1 MKLSKLK
8 LSVLFGTLAVLAVF
22 VCVKMVAADADST
35 GYGYFWSSNIGWMR
49 LNDCTNPATS
59 STCTPAASYGVNV
72 LPMNPGTIT
81 GYMWSSNI
89 GWITFNVAGCPT
101 SGCTPGAYVT
111 WNSDGTGAVHG
122 WARACSV
129 YANGCSGS
137 LKSDTVLGSWD
148 GYIALDSGSGGGTG
162 GTWGLTIGTDKKIG
176 GFAWG
181 SEVIGWVKSVT
192 GALNFNGPN
201 AQLAANPSSIKKGAS
216 STLTVTAYNIDG
228 TNSCQIT
235 PEGSTTPISGLA
247 MSQSGVTWTG
257 HVTVSPARTILYTV
271 NCTKGSQTATATATV
286 KVTYIITPPGCDTN
300 PQDCCPPDGT
310 KNCGGDTGCTTNP
323 GNCCPPNG
331 TKDCGGGSG
340 GSGGN
345 GGSGGYCA
353 INYPQLAW
361 DSDADY
367 CTISSGGNSLRVAPN
382 SKDQGGSLSSDGLY
396 YATVPIAVSGTGST
410 YTFQCT
416 GGTITT
422 PQQIVVPACQK
433 DFYITATPNSQQF
446 VASGKDKMI
455 ATFMVAG
462 VPQYGFVGT
471 VNLGVQSW
479 PSNMPHS
486 RDYTYSPASI
496 TCTASGCTTSQLII
510 SVDTADLKKSD
521 AYKNIILRGVS
532 GTLNRT
538 TSVEIDSTVKIKP
551 IFNEF

>member
-22 VCVKMVAADADST
+22 LCVKMVAADAGST

-59 STCTPAASYGVNV
+59 TTCIPAASYGVNV
-72 LPMNPGTIT
+72 LPMAPGTIT
-81 GYMWSSNI
+81 GYMWSSNL

-111 WNSDGTGAVHG
+111 WNSDGTGTVHG

-192 GALNFNGPN
+192 GALNFNSPN

-235 PEGSTTPISGLA
+235 PEGSTTPISGLV

-257 HVTVSPARTILYTV
+257 HVTVSPVHTTNYTV
-271 NCTKGSQTATATATV
+271 KCTKGSQSATASATV
-286 KVTYIITPPGCDTN
+286 TVTYISLP
-300 PQDCCPPDGT
+300 PPDGCTTPGGCTCNNPSGCT
-310 KNCGGDTGCTTNP
+310 KCDSSGCTSIDPGTGGCTDNCGGPT
-323 GNCCPPNG
+323 
-331 TKDCGGGSG
+331 GGGG
-340 GSGGN
+340 
-345 GGSGGYCA
+345 GGYCA

-367 CTISSGGNSLRVAPN
+367 CTITSGSSSVRVASN
-382 SKDQGGSLSSDGLY
+382 SKDQGGLLGSDGLY
-396 YATVPIAVSGTGST
+396 YATVPIAISGTSAA

-416 GGTITT
+416 GGTVTT
-422 PQQIVVPACQK
+422 SQQVTVNACQK
-433 DFYITATPNSQQF
+433 DYSITATPSSQQL
-446 VASGKDKMI
+446 VADGEDKMMAVFTI
-455 ATFMVAG
+455 SA
-462 VPQYGFVGT
+462 VPQYGFTGT
-471 VNLGVQSW
+471 ISLNVQSW
-479 PSNMPHS
+479 PSGIPSS
-486 RDYTYSPASI
+486 RDASFSPAAL
-496 TCTASGCTTSQLII
+496 TCNSSGCNTSQMMVTI
-510 SVDTADLKKSD
+510 DTADLKKS
-521 AYKNIILRGVS
+521 ATYNPVVIRGTS
-532 GTLNRT
+532 GTFNRT
-538 TSVEIDSTVKIKP
+538 AQVSIGSVVKIKP